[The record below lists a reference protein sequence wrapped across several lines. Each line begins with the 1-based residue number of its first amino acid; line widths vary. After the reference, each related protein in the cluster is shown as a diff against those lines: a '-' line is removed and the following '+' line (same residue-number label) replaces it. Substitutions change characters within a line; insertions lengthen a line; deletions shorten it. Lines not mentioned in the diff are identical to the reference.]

1 MPAPAASYPDLL
13 REMQEGFR
21 RSMSASWGDVS
32 DTSPAS
38 PLELPAS
45 PLEDAP
51 PLEGM
56 ESPLELSVSD
66 TSLEDAPLE
75 ARLDDTIVMEPV
87 ADSPTRR
94 PPGRRART
102 APGKHG
108 RLD

>member
-1 MPAPAASYPDLL
+1 
-13 REMQEGFR
+13 
-21 RSMSASWGDVS
+21 MSASWGDVS

-51 PLEGM
+51 PLECM

-75 ARLDDTIVMEPV
+75 GRLDDTIAMGPA
-87 ADSPTRR
+87 ADSPTR
-94 PPGRRART
+94 A
-102 APGKHG
+102 
-108 RLD
+108 RLDDVLDDAIGPCTRRPNR